1 MVAPH
6 SASAIDRV
14 VSPASRWIQLFLG
27 VACMVAAS
35 NIQYS
40 WTLFVPEIVK
50 SHEGWSRAALQATF
64 SFFVV
69 VQTWST
75 PLLGHFIDRHGP
87 RPVVLFGGV
96 MTALG
101 WVVYSY
107 VTSLSGF
114 YIGAVVA
121 GLGVGAVYATA
132 VNNALKLFPEK
143 RGLAVGLTAGGYGSG
158 TILTIIPIANMLK
171 SSGYQSTFLTF
182 GVLIGFVIC
191 ACALFLRMPPAV
203 ADAPKSS
210 KVTQSTR
217 DYTVSEALLTPV
229 FWLLLLMF
237 TGVVTG
243 GLMVTAQLSFMAED
257 LGVAKTSVSV
267 LFISMAALQF
277 ALMLDRIMNGLSR
290 PIFGWISDNIGR
302 ERTMFLA
309 FTIEGLGVLAL
320 AWLGSNPTAFV
331 ILSGMVF
338 LAWGEVYSLFSAT
351 AADTFGTKHLGKI
364 YGALY
369 CAKGIAA
376 LLVPF
381 GNVLKDYTGSWHI
394 VLYSMATMDLL
405 AAAAALFLLRPML
418 RRHHAQNAARIGY
431 GAAVAAAPARGVT
444 VG

>member
-1 MVAPH
+1 MAAPR
-6 SASAIDRV
+6 SASALDH
-14 VSPASRWIQLFLG
+14 SAAPASRWVQLFLG

-35 NIQYS
+35 NVQYS

-50 SHEGWSRAALQATF
+50 AHEGWSRAALQATF
-64 SFFVV
+64 SFFVI

-75 PLLGHFIDRHGP
+75 PVLGHFIDRHGP

-107 VTSLSGF
+107 VALLSGF
-114 YIGAVVA
+114 YVGAVIA

-182 GVLIGFVIC
+182 GLVIGAVIC

-203 ADAPKSS
+203 TTAPKSV
-210 KVTQSTR
+210 KVVQSSR
-217 DYTVSEALLTPV
+217 DYTVAEALRTPV

-257 LGVAKTSVSV
+257 LGVGDTRVSL
-267 LFISMAALQF
+267 LFITMAALQF

-302 ERTMFLA
+302 ERTMCLA

-320 AWLGSNPTAFV
+320 GWLGSNPTAFV
-331 ILSGMVF
+331 LLSGIVF

-351 AADTFGTKHLGKI
+351 AADTFGTRHLGKI

-376 LLVPF
+376 ILVPF
-381 GNVLKDYTGSWHI
+381 GNVLKETTGSWHA
-394 VLYSMATMDLL
+394 VLYSMAAMDLL
-405 AAAAALFLLRPML
+405 AAAAALFLLRPLL
-418 RRHHAQNAARIGY
+418 RRHHAQNATSVAY
-431 GAAVAAAPARGVT
+431 GTAAAPARSVT

>member
-1 MVAPH
+1 MAAPH
-6 SASAIDRV
+6 SASAIDQ
-14 VSPASRWIQLFLG
+14 STALASRWVQLFLG

-35 NIQYS
+35 NVQYS

-64 SFFVV
+64 SFFVI

-75 PLLGHFIDRHGP
+75 PVLGHFIDRHGP
-87 RPVVLFGGV
+87 RPLVLFGGV

-101 WVVYSY
+101 WIAYSY
-107 VTSLSGF
+107 ATSLSGF
-114 YIGAVVA
+114 YVGAVIA

-182 GVLIGFVIC
+182 GVVIGIVIC
-191 ACALFLRMPPAV
+191 TCALFLRMAPAV
-203 ADAPKSS
+203 ADTKKSA
-210 KVTQSTR
+210 KVIQSSR
-217 DYTVSEALLTPV
+217 DYTLAEALRTPV

-237 TGVVTG
+237 TSVVTG
-243 GLMVTAQLSFMAED
+243 GLMVTAQLSFMAQD
-257 LGVAKTSVSV
+257 LGVGETSVNV

-290 PIFGWISDNIGR
+290 PVFGWISDNIGR
-302 ERTMFLA
+302 ELTMFLA

-320 AWLGSNPTAFV
+320 GWLGSNPKAFV
-331 ILSGMVF
+331 LLSGMVF

-369 CAKGIAA
+369 CAKGVAA
-376 LLVPF
+376 ILVPF
-381 GNVLKDYTGSWHI
+381 GNVLKDSTGSWHA
-394 VLYSMATMDLL
+394 VLYSMAAMDLL
-405 AAAAALFLLRPML
+405 AAAAALLLLRPML
-418 RRHHAQNAARIGY
+418 RRHHAQNALAVGY
-431 GAAVAAAPARGVT
+431 GTAAAPARSVT